1 MPVSPVRL
9 WVPFR
14 SEWNAE
20 LHSDQCPYRYSPAP
34 IRWPWM
40 EPRPGHRSRQ
50 LIGEFSPAASGVHL
64 GDCWQWH
71 CSHAN
76 WPSPAAHQQVGLESQ
91 STPGSKSSVAAT
103 LACKS
108 WAATTQCLRPSP
120 VWRMNSASP
129 RFAVKFPRKWSRLSL
144 WSTWCPPHQ
153 LEVMTPTADRADDQ
167 PKRKRPRDFA
177 AFGNFLN
184 GDVIA
189 TASAV
194 SCLAASSLAS

>member
-1 MPVSPVRL
+1 
-9 WVPFR
+9 
-14 SEWNAE
+14 
-20 LHSDQCPYRYSPAP
+20 
-34 IRWPWM
+34 M
-40 EPRPGHRSRQ
+40 EPRLGHRSRQ
-50 LIGEFSPAASGVHL
+50 SIEEFSPAASGVHL

-167 PKRKRPRDFA
+167 PKRKRPRNFA
-177 AFGNFLN
+177 ALWELSKRRCCRYCFGGVVPCGFVVGVVVGLVAPTPP
-184 GDVIA
+184 GRVPPA
-189 TASAV
+189 PGR
-194 SCLAASSLAS
+194 LAEGADGTPDCWL